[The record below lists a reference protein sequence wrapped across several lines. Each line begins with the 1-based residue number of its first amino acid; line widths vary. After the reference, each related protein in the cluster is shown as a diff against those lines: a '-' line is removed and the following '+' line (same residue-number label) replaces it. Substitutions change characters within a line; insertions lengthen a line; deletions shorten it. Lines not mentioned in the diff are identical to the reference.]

1 MWHWGENSLEGS
13 EHYLNGVQQPM
24 EIQLFHWNT
33 KYSDYI
39 TASQNADGLSAVSFF
54 YELSATNNSAIAKQ
68 LDVLSDLINSSP
80 LYQLVGTGLEAAS
93 AFYPEFEQPFPVT
106 SLSQLLPD
114 GGVAV
119 SDNYFHYK
127 GSQTLPRTPYSP
139 TFSTKDHTVNGTTLN
154 GELCC
159 DCQDPSQSEIT
170 VGTLTCACC
179 DKSTATTITD
189 CTESVTWIVYEK
201 KIAISEAQLNVYRGL
216 LSTVNF
222 KGPTY
227 LSNYDHTFKGAN
239 WHGIPCCDCQN
250 DSTIEAVVGTVT
262 CRCCKD
268 LMCSKNFRPL
278 HPLNP
283 TTLGRKLMNFI
294 VFWFFVDNLIGVI

>member
-1 MWHWGENSLEGS
+1 MEGS

-33 KYSDYI
+33 KYSDYT
-39 TASQNADGLSAVSFF
+39 TASQNSDGLAAVSFF
-54 YELSATNNSAIAKQ
+54 YELSTTDNPAIALQ
-68 LDVLSDLINSSP
+68 IDVLGDLANSSP
-80 LYQLVGTGLEAAS
+80 LYQIEGIT

-114 GGVAV
+114 GGVSV

-127 GSQTLPRTPYSP
+127 GSQTLPRAPVLTPYSP
-139 TFSTKDHTVNGTTLN
+139 YFSNQDHTVNGTTWN
-154 GELCC
+154 GGHCC

-179 DKSTATTITD
+179 DKSTTTTITD

-201 KIAISEAQLNVYRGL
+201 KIAISEAQLNVFRGL

-222 KGPTY
+222 NGTTY
-227 LSNYDHTFKGAN
+227 FSNNDHTFKGTN

-250 DSTIEAVVGTVT
+250 GSETVVGTIT
-262 CRCCKD
+262 CRCCED
-268 LMCSKNFRPL
+268 LMCSQNFRPL

-283 TTLGRKLMNFI
+283 TTGAVAGRGLTGSARKL
-294 VFWFFVDNLIGVI
+294 